1 MDVHPLIRHEP
12 DPDHPGWWTWDV
24 AAEPTER
31 FNATIGKLLVRA
43 DGPGRATCRMFPEE
57 RHSNLGDMVHGGAIL
72 TFIDMAFFA
81 GGRLAGAERDP
92 RGDARSARVRF
103 LSPGRI
109 GVPLDAEVEL
119 LRETKRLAFFAGKVV
134 QEGEL
139 VAAFTG
145 ALRKSSRGRMTALA
159 ERYRA
164 LVAAGELQPDADQA
178 HAVAVLDAL
187 AAELA
192 ELPQKG
198 SLVWRVS
205 AGAAKPPPAAS
216 ICGAGSGAASRC

>member
-1 MDVHPLIRHEP
+1 MDVHPAIRHEP
-12 DPDHPGWWTWDV
+12 DPDHPGWWCWEI
-24 AAEPTER
+24 APGPKER
-31 FNATIGKLLVRA
+31 YNATIGKLLVRA

-81 GGRLAGAERDP
+81 GGRLAGANVMRAVTLDCN
-92 RGDARSARVRF
+92 VRF

-139 VAAFTG
+139 VAHFTG
-145 ALRKSSRGRMTALA
+145 ALRKST
-159 ERYRA
+159 RA
-164 LVAAGELQPDADQA
+164 RPDDSE
-178 HAVAVLDAL
+178 D
-187 AAELA
+187 
-192 ELPQKG
+192 G
-198 SLVWRVS
+198 SS
-205 AGAAKPPPAAS
+205 PK
-216 ICGAGSGAASRC
+216 